1 MTTPERE
8 PQRGELWASPT
19 GDEFLVIAGLD
30 GSRWLARP
38 VGGADLTGW
47 TLAQEADPG
56 DPGYIAVPADNLG
69 LRPATGGVRG
79 TMEAGQNPANPANP
93 VTSTARLIQRLRE
106 VMPDLPANVEFR
118 RTYASAAD
126 RNAGAWSWSLHDP
139 ANPRWG
145 LGSQWPVGTLL
156 AAASWYVSG
165 PDQNGD
171 ISIDPGSAGVAPPG
185 ARGTTRTLRTPDA
198 EPQPDMAVWTK
209 PDGTSGT
216 IPAADLD
223 AFARYAATLRPGEPG
238 WKHGTIAVDAAKLPS
253 LAGQQV
259 ASAAEIKAGLDSAA
273 RKPITVDG
281 PAEHDAPLTAT
292 CPYCGAHNQIAE
304 INEASQTAPLEFYRG
319 TDNDGVYGSAPDA
332 DLNIPAVAYLCTAC
346 GRGVS
351 VPLDITLTQ

>member
-8 PQRGELWASPT
+8 PRRGELWASPT
-19 GDEFLVIAGLD
+19 GDESLVIAGLD

-38 VGGADLTGW
+38 VAGADLTGW

-56 DPGYIAVPADNLG
+56 DPGYIVVPADNLA

-79 TMEAGQNPANPANP
+79 T
-93 VTSTARLIQRLRE
+93 
-106 VMPDLPANVEFR
+106 
-118 RTYASAAD
+118 
-126 RNAGAWSWSLHDP
+126 
-139 ANPRWG
+139 
-145 LGSQWPVGTLL
+145 
-156 AAASWYVSG
+156 
-165 PDQNGD
+165 
-171 ISIDPGSAGVAPPG
+171 
-185 ARGTTRTLRTPDA
+185 TRILRTPDA
-198 EPQPDMAVWTK
+198 EPQPEMAVWTK

-351 VPLDITLTQ
+351 VPLGITLTQ